1 MPTPAQPTQ
10 TIDIAPGTAADAYR
24 YVPAIV
30 PRNSDAAAP
39 IAVWP
44 ARDTAGFAVAAAL
57 TLREQNP
64 GSVAVVYMN
73 NPKGFTSPD
82 GTPPRPTKS
91 VDRLGRPL
99 YVYQV
104 AN

>member
-44 ARDTAGFAVAAAL
+44 ARSTAGFAIAAAL

-64 GSVAVVYMN
+64 GSVAAVYMH
-73 NPKGFTSPD
+73 NPHGFESPN
-82 GTPPRPTKS
+82 GLPPRPTNH
-91 VDRLGRPL
+91 VDSNGKPL
-99 YVYQV
+99 FMYLVG
-104 AN
+104 